1 MNQFIVTNG
10 TGANAEEGQLFSVRL
25 IDRRTGE
32 VPSPVNP
39 PSKCRFRTRCPFVMD
54 ICAEVDPPVVQIS
67 EGHHAACHLL
77 TDTPP
82 QV

>member
-32 VPSPVNP
+32 VPSLNGIPLSMLTHSPRAAIAAFMRGRDRLLWRAEVEPVNARDGG
-39 PSKCRFRTRCPFVMD
+39 SSHGAV
-54 ICAEVDPPVVQIS
+54 S
-67 EGHHAACHLL
+67 
-77 TDTPP
+77 
-82 QV
+82 